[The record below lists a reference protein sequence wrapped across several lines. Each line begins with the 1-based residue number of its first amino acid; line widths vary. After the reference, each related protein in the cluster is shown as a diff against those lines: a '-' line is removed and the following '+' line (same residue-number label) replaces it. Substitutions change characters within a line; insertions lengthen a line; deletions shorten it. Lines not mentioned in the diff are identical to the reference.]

1 MWKKA
6 IAASISS
13 WKRQPL
19 NCQRWSAGTCAPWF
33 LSAHAAEE
41 VGRLLLALG
50 CLLSGGDAVERVAA
64 GGAVAAIAVLRRS
77 AACM

>member
-1 MWKKA
+1 MWNQITILIVQRLQKGDVLV
-6 IAASISS
+6 IGNGFTTNS
-13 WKRQPL
+13 KRLQ
-19 NCQRWSAGTCAPWF
+19 
-33 LSAHAAEE
+33 